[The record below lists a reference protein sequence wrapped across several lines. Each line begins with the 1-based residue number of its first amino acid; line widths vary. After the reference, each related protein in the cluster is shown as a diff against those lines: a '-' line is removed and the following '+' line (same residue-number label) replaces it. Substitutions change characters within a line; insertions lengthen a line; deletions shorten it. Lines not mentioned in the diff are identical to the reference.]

1 MFLGR
6 RLEYS
11 YEVVS
16 FDAGRRLVMRTAEGP
31 FPMETTYEW
40 SEAGPSATRMTLGNR
55 GSPAGFSRLLTPLL
69 AARVQR
75 ENRAD
80 LAQLKQILETS

>member
-1 MFLGR
+1 
-6 RLEYS
+6 
-11 YEVVS
+11 
-16 FDAGRRLVMRTAEGP
+16 
-31 FPMETTYEW
+31 
-40 SEAGPSATRMTLGNR
+40 MTLGNR